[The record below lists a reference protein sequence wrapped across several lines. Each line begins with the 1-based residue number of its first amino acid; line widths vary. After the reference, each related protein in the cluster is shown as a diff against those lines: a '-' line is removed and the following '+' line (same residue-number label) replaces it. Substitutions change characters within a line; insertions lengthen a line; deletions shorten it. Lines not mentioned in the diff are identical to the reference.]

1 MTTGRGDPGLQA
13 TTETEEGDGGR
24 GGALGFHRLPV
35 TTTARLHRLSRT
47 PSVTIQTKF
56 YNSSKKFWVLVT

>member
-1 MTTGRGDPGLQA
+1 MTTGRGDPALQG

-24 GGALGFHRLPV
+24 GGVLGFHRLPV
-35 TTTARLHRLSRT
+35 TTTARLLLSRA
-47 PSVTIQTKF
+47 PSVTIQKKF